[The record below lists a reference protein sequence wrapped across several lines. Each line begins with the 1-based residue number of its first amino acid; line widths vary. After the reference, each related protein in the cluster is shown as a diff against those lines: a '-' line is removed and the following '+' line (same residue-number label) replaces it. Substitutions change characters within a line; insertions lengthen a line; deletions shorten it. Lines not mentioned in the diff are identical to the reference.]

1 MEVFNSPTRYYQSDA
16 LSLDE
21 LAYWIAFS
29 RVLGIGPVRFK
40 QLLDFFHDDVAAAWH
55 ADSKELA
62 QAGLDQKTI
71 HSFLKQRSTITPK
84 QELEK
89 LERLRVQ
96 VITWKDEAYPMQL
109 KEIDHP
115 PPVLYVAGSLTKA
128 DKFALAIVGTRKAS
142 VYGRQ
147 VTERFA
153 SELAKGRVTVVS
165 GLALGIDAVAHTA
178 ALDAGGCTLA
188 VLGSGLDIIY
198 PPENYNLARRIV
210 ESGQGALI
218 TEFPLGVKPDAG
230 NFPARNRLISGLSQG
245 VLITE
250 APQSSGALIT
260 ANFALE
266 QGREVFAVP
275 GSILSPGSAGVNKLI
290 QDGGA
295 RLVTNINDILE
306 ALNLY
311 MVPEYVEMQAVL
323 PDDAE
328 ERTLLALLSHDPCH
342 IDDLIRESGLPT
354 KTVSATLQIMELKGM
369 VKSVGGMQFVLAR

>member
-1 MEVFNSPTRYYQSDA
+1 MEVLDSPTHYYQSDA

-29 RVLGIGPVRFK
+29 RVQGIGPVRFK
-40 QLLDFFHDDVAAAWH
+40 QLLDFFHTDVAAAWR

-71 HSFLKQRSTITPK
+71 HSFLRQRSTIIPQ

-89 LERLRVQ
+89 LERLHVQ

-115 PPVLYVAGSLTKA
+115 PPVLYVAGSLTEA
-128 DKFALAIVGTRKAS
+128 DKFAIAIVGTRKAS

-153 SELAKGRVTVVS
+153 SELAKGKVTVVS
-165 GLALGIDAVAHTA
+165 GRALGIDAVAHTA

-210 ESGQGALI
+210 DSGQGALI
-218 TEFPLGVKPDAG
+218 TEFPLGVKPEAG
-230 NFPARNRLISGLSQG
+230 NFPARNRIISGLAQG

-250 APQSSGALIT
+250 APLASGALIT
-260 ANFALE
+260 VIFALE

-275 GSILSPGSAGVNKLI
+275 GSILSPGSAGVNKLL

-295 RLVTNINDILE
+295 RLVTNVKDILE
-306 ALNLY
+306 TI
-311 MVPEYVEMQAVL
+311 P
-323 PDDAE
+323 
-328 ERTLLALLSHDPCH
+328 
-342 IDDLIRESGLPT
+342 
-354 KTVSATLQIMELKGM
+354 LQ
-369 VKSVGGMQFVLAR
+369 SRW